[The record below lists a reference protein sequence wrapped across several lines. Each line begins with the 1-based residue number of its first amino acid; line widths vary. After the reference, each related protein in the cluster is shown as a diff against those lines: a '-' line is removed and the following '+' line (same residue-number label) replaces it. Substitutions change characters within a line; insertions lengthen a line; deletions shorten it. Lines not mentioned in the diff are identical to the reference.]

1 MTRRRTIALGAGLA
15 ATGAMLRRRS
25 TRVPT
30 DPLDP
35 DAIRAET
42 AAARTAEIVGRPRV
56 RRVDLAQTY
65 APAIA
70 TAVDPLLH
78 GRRYFPRMLE
88 DIAAATDHVHLLI
101 YGYKAG
107 DIGETFLTALADRVA
122 AGVEVRLSVD
132 AIGSEVDF
140 GSKDL
145 FRRLLAAGVEVVAQ
159 DGIAVIRTGDLADR
173 SFRPRGE
180 DLLHFDHRK
189 MAVIDGRVG
198 YVGGSGIE
206 DHYNDERFYDV
217 MCRVEGPIVAQLQSV
232 FLLSW
237 RHHDG
242 PAPADPALDRY
253 FPIETLRVAPDAAFQ
268 APTTVLWNVPGTGHH
283 PISDAI
289 ETALEDAAE
298 QIHIVNPYISNR
310 AILERILAA
319 ALRGVRVR
327 LIAPG
332 KPTPPYPAAA
342 FRHWYGRL
350 LDAGAEILLHPQMA
364 HAKVLRI
371 DDQVFVGGC
380 NLDDLSLFRNDELD
394 LLFADP
400 AVAELTE
407 HSIFDELSGMST
419 PAVASTNPRARAW
432 NATMD
437 RVSRFL

>member
-25 TRVPT
+25 ARVPT
-30 DPLDP
+30 DPFDP

-78 GRRYFPRMLE
+78 GRRYFPRMLD

>member
-30 DPLDP
+30 DPFDP

-78 GRRYFPRMLE
+78 GRRYFPRMLD

>member
-1 MTRRRTIALGAGLA
+1 MTRRRTIALGAGVA
-15 ATGAMLRRRS
+15 AAGALLRRRAS
-25 TRVPT
+25 RVPT
-30 DPLDP
+30 DPFDP
-35 DAIRAET
+35 NAIRAET
-42 AAARTAEIVGRPRV
+42 AAARTAEIVARPRV
-56 RRVDLAQTY
+56 RRADLAQTY
-65 APAIA
+65 APAIS

-101 YGYKAG
+101 YGYKSG

-140 GSKDL
+140 GSKEL

-159 DGIAVIRTGDLADR
+159 DGIMVVRSGDLADR
-173 SFRPRGE
+173 SFHPRGE

-189 MAVIDGRVG
+189 MAVIDGMVG

-242 PAPADPALDRY
+242 PIPGDPALVRY
-253 FPIETLRVAPDAAFQ
+253 FPPATLTVARDAAFH

-289 ETALEDAAE
+289 ESALDDAAE

-310 AILERILAA
+310 AILERLLAA

-350 LDAGAEILLHPQMA
+350 LDAGVEILLHPEMA

-371 DDQVFVGGC
+371 DDLVLVGGC

-407 HSIFDELSGMST
+407 HSIFDELAGMST
-419 PAVASTNPRARAW
+419 PAVAVTGSRARMW

>member
-1 MTRRRTIALGAGLA
+1 
-15 ATGAMLRRRS
+15 
-25 TRVPT
+25 
-30 DPLDP
+30 
-35 DAIRAET
+35 
-42 AAARTAEIVGRPRV
+42 
-56 RRVDLAQTY
+56 
-65 APAIA
+65 
-70 TAVDPLLH
+70 
-78 GRRYFPRMLE
+78 MLE

-145 FRRLLAAGVEVVAQ
+145 FRRLLEAGVEVVAQ

-242 PAPADPALDRY
+242 PAPADPRPGPVLPDRDVAGR
-253 FPIETLRVAPDAAFQ
+253 PGRRLPGADDGPVERSGDRPPPDQRRHRDAPSKMPPSRSTSSTRTSRTGPSSSGSLRP
-268 APTTVLWNVPGTGHH
+268 
-283 PISDAI
+283 
-289 ETALEDAAE
+289 
-298 QIHIVNPYISNR
+298 R
-310 AILERILAA
+310 C
-319 ALRGVRVR
+319 
-327 LIAPG
+327 
-332 KPTPPYPAAA
+332 
-342 FRHWYGRL
+342 
-350 LDAGAEILLHPQMA
+350 AGS
-364 HAKVLRI
+364 
-371 DDQVFVGGC
+371 GC
-380 NLDDLSLFRNDELD
+380 
-394 LLFADP
+394 
-400 AVAELTE
+400 
-407 HSIFDELSGMST
+407 G
-419 PAVASTNPRARAW
+419 
-432 NATMD
+432 
-437 RVSRFL
+437 